1 MTPTGETVV
10 IDPMIKELMESAAI
24 GEAAKLFLQSEL
36 GGHIAR
42 RAAEEV
48 EAATARLI
56 EADPADISLIAE
68 ETAQGMH
75 EAEDELDRLS
85 QSAAKL
91 AGLIEGLRRESS
103 AALPG

>member
-24 GEAAKLFLQSEL
+24 GEAAKMFLQSEL

-56 EADPADISLIAE
+56 EADPADISLIARLQTEIKVSKQGITWLVDAMTSGDHAMRQLQQIDE
-68 ETAQGMH
+68 E
-75 EAEDELDRLS
+75 
-85 QSAAKL
+85 
-91 AGLIEGLRRESS
+91 
-103 AALPG
+103 

>member
-24 GEAAKLFLQSEL
+24 GEAAKMFLQSEL

-56 EADPADISLIAE
+56 EADPADISLIARLQTEIKVSKQGITWLVDAMTSGDHAMKQLQQFDE
-68 ETAQGMH
+68 E
-75 EAEDELDRLS
+75 
-85 QSAAKL
+85 
-91 AGLIEGLRRESS
+91 
-103 AALPG
+103 

>member
-24 GEAAKLFLQSEL
+24 GEAAKMFLQSEL

-48 EAATARLI
+48 EAATVRLI
-56 EADPADISLIAE
+56 EADPADISLIARLQTEIKVSKQGITWLVDAMTSGDHAMRQLQQIDE
-68 ETAQGMH
+68 E
-75 EAEDELDRLS
+75 
-85 QSAAKL
+85 
-91 AGLIEGLRRESS
+91 
-103 AALPG
+103 

>member
-24 GEAAKLFLQSEL
+24 GEAAKMFLQSEL

-56 EADPADISLIAE
+56 EADPVDIRLIARLQTEIKVAKQGITWLVDAMTAGDHAMKQLQQIDE
-68 ETAQGMH
+68 E
-75 EAEDELDRLS
+75 
-85 QSAAKL
+85 
-91 AGLIEGLRRESS
+91 
-103 AALPG
+103 

>member
-56 EADPADISLIAE
+56 EADPADISLIARLQTEIKVSKQGISWLVDAMTSGDHAMKQLQQFDE
-68 ETAQGMH
+68 E
-75 EAEDELDRLS
+75 
-85 QSAAKL
+85 
-91 AGLIEGLRRESS
+91 
-103 AALPG
+103 

>member
-24 GEAAKLFLQSEL
+24 GEAAKMFLQSEL
-36 GGHIAR
+36 GGHVAR

-56 EADPADISLIAE
+56 EADPADISLIARLQTEIKVSKQGISWLVDAMTSGDHAMKQIQQFDE
-68 ETAQGMH
+68 E
-75 EAEDELDRLS
+75 
-85 QSAAKL
+85 
-91 AGLIEGLRRESS
+91 
-103 AALPG
+103 

>member
-24 GEAAKLFLQSEL
+24 GEAAKMFLQSEL

-56 EADPADISLIAE
+56 EADPADISLIARLQTEIKVSKQGISWLVDAMTSGDHAMKQLQQFDE
-68 ETAQGMH
+68 E
-75 EAEDELDRLS
+75 
-85 QSAAKL
+85 
-91 AGLIEGLRRESS
+91 
-103 AALPG
+103 

>member
-1 MTPTGETVV
+1 MTPTGETIV

-24 GEAAKLFLQSEL
+24 GEAAKMFLQSEL

-56 EADPADISLIAE
+56 EADPADISLIARLQTEIKVSKQGISWLVDAMTSGDHAMKQLQQFDE
-68 ETAQGMH
+68 E
-75 EAEDELDRLS
+75 
-85 QSAAKL
+85 
-91 AGLIEGLRRESS
+91 
-103 AALPG
+103 

>member
-24 GEAAKLFLQSEL
+24 GEAAKMFLQSEL
-36 GGHIAR
+36 GGHVAR

-56 EADPADISLIAE
+56 EADPADISLIARLQTEIKVSKQGISWLVDAMTSGDHAMKQLQQFDE
-68 ETAQGMH
+68 E
-75 EAEDELDRLS
+75 
-85 QSAAKL
+85 
-91 AGLIEGLRRESS
+91 
-103 AALPG
+103 

>member
-10 IDPMIKELMESAAI
+10 IDPMIKELMESAAV
-24 GEAAKLFLQSEL
+24 GEAAKMFLQSEL

-56 EADPADISLIAE
+56 EADPADISLIARLQTEIKVSKQGISWLVDAMTSGDHAMKQLQQFDE
-68 ETAQGMH
+68 E
-75 EAEDELDRLS
+75 
-85 QSAAKL
+85 
-91 AGLIEGLRRESS
+91 
-103 AALPG
+103 